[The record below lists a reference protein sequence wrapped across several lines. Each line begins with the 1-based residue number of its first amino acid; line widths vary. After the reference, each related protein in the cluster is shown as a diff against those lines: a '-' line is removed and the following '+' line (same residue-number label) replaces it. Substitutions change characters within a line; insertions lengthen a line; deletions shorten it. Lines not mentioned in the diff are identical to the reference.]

1 MNNLKK
7 IFFLIIKPNHFA
19 FHVVSEDYKILLNEE
34 IFHNVQNLENNLN
47 DIKKFLDENIFKIE
61 KKFRLYIKDIYLIF
75 DDKNFVSIDI
85 SLINDLKNFSNNID
99 NNLSDLSNIKN
110 SVLKSNIDFQL
121 VHMII
126 NKFIINKK
134 EFSIIPD
141 QIKMENFFLEI
152 RFICLKT
159 KIFLNIVKILSKYQI
174 SIKKVLSYKY
184 VESFQ
189 TNESDQIS
197 LIASELINGF
207 NKNEIVFEKKHSK
220 NIGFFGKFFKFFS

>member
-1 MNNLKK
+1 MDDQQKF
-7 IFFLIIKPNHFA
+7 FFLVIRPGYFSLHI
-19 FHVVSEDYKILLNEE
+19 VSENYDLLHKKEYLFNDQDNKE
-34 IFHNVQNLENNLN
+34 NLN
-47 DIKKFLDENIFKIE
+47 ALKKFLDENIFKIE

-121 VHMII
+121 THMII